1 MINNIFIF
9 GLSEALTR
17 ITPFITV
24 LFLATVLSVD
34 DFGFI
39 SLLLVTYEIIFIIIS
54 NNIQATTKIDFF
66 KLKKK
71 ELLNIKKNHLVN
83 SVLLSS
89 PVAASLYFFLDYPVK
104 LSILLIVFSLARTY
118 IIYIL
123 TMLQCGKKV
132 LDYISI
138 VSVYVFTFLIML
150 LFSISEG
157 IYSWFI
163 AMGFAYIAQLIFA
176 FYKYRNQPFLL
187 VNYGVMSKPLM
198 KASLYSGLLFM
209 PQAIGWWMKT
219 GVDRF
224 LVNKFYGV
232 EALASFSLA
241 FQFSALLIM
250 GVTALNLAIIP
261 DLNSRL
267 LSHNTKQAKKIL
279 WLGCCVILLGVVLVL
294 GIGVF
299 AIEYYYVGKFK
310 SAGLL
315 FPIFLLSIIP
325 QCFVLLLTN
334 VLYFTENKAFVAK
347 SVLLV
352 SVSQSL
358 FNYIFIDVL
367 GLSGLI
373 YSALIFNSVLF
384 FIIFYKTKKAFQV
397 AI

>member
-150 LFSISEG
+150 FFSISEG

-163 AMGFAYIAQLIFA
+163 AMGFAYIAQLIFV

>member
-150 LFSISEG
+150 FFSISEG